1 MVLVEVVSDSVDVV
15 GRGRYRVV
23 DERVVVVYFG
33 VYVVVVALVV
43 YFVVGFILE

>member
-1 MVLVEVVSDSVDVV
+1 MVLVEVVSDSVEVV
-15 GRGRYRVV
+15 GRGRYLVV